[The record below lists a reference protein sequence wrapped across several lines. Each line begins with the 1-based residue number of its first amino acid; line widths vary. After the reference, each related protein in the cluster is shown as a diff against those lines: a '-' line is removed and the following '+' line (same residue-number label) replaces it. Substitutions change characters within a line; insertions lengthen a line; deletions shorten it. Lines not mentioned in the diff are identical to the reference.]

1 MKNIKVQHIV
11 QQKCNNFKHVVDM
24 LHFVKLIEFF
34 LLFYLSS
41 DESNMVDSLYGKSN
55 EMSCI
60 F

>member
-11 QQKCNNFKHVVDM
+11 QQKCNSFKHVVDM

-41 DESNMVDSLYGKSN
+41 DQSNMVDSLYGKSN
-55 EMSCI
+55 EMSCV